1 LTNGYFPWYN
11 KIKEREEIPNL
22 INHNGGNNMIIAIW
36 KVEDETITLIQYGS
50 NDYSADFHKAE
61 CSVRGTLLD
70 VMKEI
75 NEAFEIES
83 LEETSIDEV

>member
-1 LTNGYFPWYN
+1 MTNGYFPWYN
-11 KIKEREEIPNL
+11 KIKEREGIPNQL
-22 INHNGGNNMIIAIW
+22 NGGNNMIVAIW
-36 KVEDETITLIQYGS
+36 KVEDETITLVQYGS
-50 NDYSADFHKAE
+50 NDYSADFHKAM